1 MSEKTSCFAS
11 ACFLFPLREGGLLAG
26 GFGRLAVMWTREEG
40 EAKVEATNS
49 ASYSDDDE
57 EEVEEVEEEEETD
70 LSPGRKSLHCREKP
84 DL

>member
-1 MSEKTSCFAS
+1 
-11 ACFLFPLREGGLLAG
+11 
-26 GFGRLAVMWTREEG
+26 MWTREEG

-57 EEVEEVEEEEETD
+57 EEVEEVEEVED